1 MMIMDITW
9 LQENG
14 KGGGATR
21 STQVGVYVVQNV
33 FQKPTISHI
42 GGENK

>member
-21 STQVGVYVVQNV
+21 SIQVGVFEVQKV
-33 FQKPTISHI
+33 FQNPTISHI